1 MVQEHC
7 AIYHPYSGLR
17 NDTMPFF
24 FHLLETYEWTGI
36 GLVVEER
43 ILEVKVLSEFEIVAF
58 LLIS

>member
-1 MVQEHC
+1 
-7 AIYHPYSGLR
+7 
-17 NDTMPFF
+17 MPFF

-43 ILEVKVLSEFEIVAF
+43 ISEVKVLSEFEIVAF